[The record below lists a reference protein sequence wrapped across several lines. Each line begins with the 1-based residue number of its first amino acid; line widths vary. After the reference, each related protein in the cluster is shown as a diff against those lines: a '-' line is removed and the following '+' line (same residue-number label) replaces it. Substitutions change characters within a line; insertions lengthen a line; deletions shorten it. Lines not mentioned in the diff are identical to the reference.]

1 MEAGEGA
8 ELCSWNRWPDGNS
21 PELCQGRVRLGSKK
35 HLFTVRIVKH
45 WNRLSREVVDALHLW
60 VFKRHLYNV
69 LINVLQLL
77 VSPEVIRKLDSLIFE
92 GSF

>member
-1 MEAGEGA
+1 MHNLSTKYKKEY
-8 ELCSWNRWPDGNS
+8 LNYNKIKVLVNRKVN
-21 PELCQGRVRLGSKK
+21 LRK
-35 HLFTVRIVKH
+35 HFCATKMVKH
-45 WNRLSREVVDALHLW
+45 WNRLPREVVDALHLW